1 MWHDNIIL
9 NHILQIKTH
18 YHEKDHLHYFSG
30 NRYCK
35 FLHRLSGKNR
45 QYRILRQQAE
55 AAWFEFG
62 EATQKLEY
70 ATNATPCSVYAYVQF
85 HYGTQVGVSL
95 DPPSITAGTNIHIEY
110 KLVAG
115 ERLNCIDGKK
125 FRDCEDALG
134 SMFNSI
140 TGHGDCVPKN

>member
-1 MWHDNIIL
+1 MKKIIFITL
-9 NHILQIKTH
+9 VVIAIANFFIGFQGKI
-18 YHEKDHLHYFSG
+18 G
-30 NRYCK
+30 NAG
-35 FLHRLSGKNR
+35 F
-45 QYRILRQQAE
+45 LRQQAE

-62 EATQKLEY
+62 EAAQKLEY
-70 ATNATPCSVYAYVQF
+70 ATNATPCSVYAYVQL

-134 SMFNSI
+134 SMFDSI

>member
-1 MWHDNIIL
+1 MKKIIFITL
-9 NHILQIKTH
+9 VVIAIANFLIGFQGKIGNTG
-18 YHEKDHLHYFSG
+18 FS
-30 NRYCK
+30 
-35 FLHRLSGKNR
+35 R
-45 QYRILRQQAE
+45 QKAE

-62 EATQKLEY
+62 EAAQKLEY
-70 ATNATPCSVYAYVQF
+70 ATNETPCSVYAYVQF

-95 DPPSITAGTNIHIEY
+95 DPPSITAGTNTHIEY

-140 TGHGDCVPKN
+140 TGHRDCVPKN

>member
-1 MWHDNIIL
+1 MKKIIFITL
-9 NHILQIKTH
+9 VVIAIANFLIGFQGKI
-18 YHEKDHLHYFSG
+18 G
-30 NRYCK
+30 NAG
-35 FLHRLSGKNR
+35 F
-45 QYRILRQQAE
+45 LRQQAE

-62 EATQKLEY
+62 EAAQKLEY

-95 DPPSITAGTNIHIEY
+95 DPPSITAGMNIHIEY

-125 FRDCEDALG
+125 FRDCEDTLG

>member
-1 MWHDNIIL
+1 MKKIIFITL
-9 NHILQIKTH
+9 VVIAIANFFIGFQGKIGNTG
-18 YHEKDHLHYFSG
+18 FS
-30 NRYCK
+30 
-35 FLHRLSGKNR
+35 
-45 QYRILRQQAE
+45 RQQAE

-62 EATQKLEY
+62 EAAQKLEY

-115 ERLNCIDGKK
+115 ERLNCIDGKI

>member
-1 MWHDNIIL
+1 MKKIIFITL
-9 NHILQIKTH
+9 VVIAIANFLIGFQGKIGNTG
-18 YHEKDHLHYFSG
+18 FS
-30 NRYCK
+30 
-35 FLHRLSGKNR
+35 
-45 QYRILRQQAE
+45 RQQAE

-62 EATQKLEY
+62 EAAQKLEY

-110 KLVAG
+110 KLVTG
-115 ERLNCIDGKK
+115 ERLNCIDGKI